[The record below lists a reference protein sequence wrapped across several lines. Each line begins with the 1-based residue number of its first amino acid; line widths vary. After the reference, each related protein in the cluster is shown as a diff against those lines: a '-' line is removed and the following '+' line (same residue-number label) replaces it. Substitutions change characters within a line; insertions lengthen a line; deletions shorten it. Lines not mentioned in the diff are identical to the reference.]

1 MKDLARKIN
10 PVLLGQEVNAK
21 PAGQTYYQ
29 GEKKMTAENRRIKK
43 KEETILEIAL
53 LINHLCYFF
62 CCNVWQL

>member
-1 MKDLARKIN
+1 MKDLARKMN

-43 KEETILEIAL
+43 GG
-53 LINHLCYFF
+53 NDS
-62 CCNVWQL
+62 